1 MWASAMVLIYDSSTL
16 LGHNFNG
23 LLTFCIHCS
32 HTLRTGC
39 ERQFKT
45 IKRGNI
51 MLCRKIGVS
60 ALCAVLSISAVFAQ
74 VGTSSITGRT
84 TDTSGAV
91 IARVA
96 VTIVQPATNF
106 QFAGVTNE
114 DGIYRVPSLSPGL
127 YRITFEAPGFKRTV
141 RDNVDL
147 RTGDTLAV
155 DAVLQIGNVTES
167 VEVTATT
174 PLLETETS
182 ATGTVVEGDVLHK
195 LPMYQRYVVLT
206 LTLTPGMTMGG
217 YAGGGDLGAY
227 HVAGQRAGAIGIF
240 EDG

>member
-1 MWASAMVLIYDSSTL
+1 
-16 LGHNFNG
+16 
-23 LLTFCIHCS
+23 
-32 HTLRTGC
+32 
-39 ERQFKT
+39 
-45 IKRGNI
+45 
-51 MLCRKIGVS
+51 MLCRKIAVS
-60 ALCAVLSISAVFAQ
+60 ALCAVLSVSAVFSQ
-74 VGTSSITGRT
+74 VGTSSITGRA

-91 IARVA
+91 IGKVS

-182 ATGTVVEGDVLHK
+182 ATGTVVEGNATAI
-195 LPMYQRYVVLT
+195 QRQRETWTFSRLMGAGDPNWQLT
-206 LTLTPGMTMGG
+206 ATS
-217 YAGGGDLGAY
+217 D
-227 HVAGQRAGAIGIF
+227 
-240 EDG
+240 